1 MMQKKANLKKIK
13 LLTIILSLLFFLF
26 LYFSIIAI
34 LIYGFN
40 VDNKLTRKTTAIV
53 PYPVAS
59 WSTNFISENKLKS
72 QLDSAR
78 MFYENQDFSELGLRV
93 DFATEDGKKRLRIKE
108 KNILNKL
115 IENKLIENEAR
126 KRGLTINPEDISQA
140 VSRKMQEYGSEEYLK
155 NNLTKLY
162 GWTIADF
169 EENIV
174 KPDMYQEKLFENI
187 KENDKA
193 RTEAKNKITLAQKE
207 LTEKKTFADVAR
219 KYSEGE
225 SAKSDGE
232 LGWFSGSEMLPEIAQ
247 VVFGL
252 KKGERSA
259 IIESSLG
266 YHIIFLEDR
275 KSEDDAEKVQLKQIF
290 VRTNN
295 FAGWLDKYIK
305 DFDIHIFAKDLF
317 WNKAT
322 GQVEFKN
329 NELKDFE
336 NNLEK
341 NSPDD
346 ISVLF

>member
-1 MMQKKANLKKIK
+1 
-13 LLTIILSLLFFLF
+13 
-26 LYFSIIAI
+26 
-34 LIYGFN
+34 
-40 VDNKLTRKTTAIV
+40 
-53 PYPVAS
+53 
-59 WSTNFISENKLKS
+59 
-72 QLDSAR
+72 
-78 MFYENQDFSELGLRV
+78 
-93 DFATEDGKKRLRIKE
+93 
-108 KNILNKL
+108 
-115 IENKLIENEAR
+115 
-126 KRGLTINPEDISQA
+126 
-140 VSRKMQEYGSEEYLK
+140 MQEYGSEEYLK
-155 NNLTKLY
+155 NNLIKLY

-207 LTEKKTFADVAR
+207 LIEKKTFADVAR

-252 KKGERSA
+252 KKGEQSA

-317 WNKAT
+317 WNKST